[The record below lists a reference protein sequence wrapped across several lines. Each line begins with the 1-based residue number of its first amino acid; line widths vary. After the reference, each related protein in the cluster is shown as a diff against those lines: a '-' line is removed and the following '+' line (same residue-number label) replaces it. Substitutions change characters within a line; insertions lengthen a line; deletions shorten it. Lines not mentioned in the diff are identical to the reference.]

1 MTTSVTF
8 APFGNTLG
16 SSGEEVQKI
25 TISNGTLVAT
35 FTNYGAS
42 LLSLLA
48 PDRNGKQEEITLCYK
63 TLEELQ
69 TGSYF
74 YGVSVV

>member
-1 MTTSVTF
+1 M
-8 APFGNTLG
+8 
-16 SSGEEVQKI
+16 
-25 TISNGTLVAT
+25 AT

>member
-1 MTTSVTF
+1 M
-8 APFGNTLG
+8 
-16 SSGEEVQKI
+16 
-25 TISNGTLVAT
+25 AT

-74 YGVSVV
+74 YGVSIV